1 MIKIT
6 KQYFCDACGEDITH
20 ADYIGRSIEISDL
33 NGYLF
38 CKDCMISFNEW
49 RKSRKNRIQNI
60 PFSDINTKGEN

>member
-6 KQYFCDACGEDITH
+6 KQWFCDACGKDITY
-20 ADYIGRSIEISDL
+20 ADYIGSIEINDSGVYD
-33 NGYLF
+33 F

-49 RKSRKNRIQNI
+49 RKSRANRIQNT